1 MVPADQHFQIFQTS
15 QIFSCISFWN
25 LCQFLC
31 RCRNIPHK
39 LHGDAGLLQKIPKL
53 VVLRP
58 SSHKCGTRHF
68 PAISFHVSA
77 ASAVSQQRYAFQTV
91 RQDQKQKISP
101 LILCNIWQ
109 QDHGC
114 RCCHQ
119 KRSCSAPLYPVRIT
133 EQGHIIQILLF
144 LSQYIKQHEYRCQP
158 CHTPKCPKAPCSSHK

>member
-1 MVPADQHFQIFQTS
+1 MRLKIRSRSSGGMPGPSSVTEIRREVRSAEGAADRVIFVPAGAYFAALPSRLSRIR
-15 QIFSCISFWN
+15 ISF
-25 LCQFLC
+25 
-31 RCRNIPHK
+31 P
-39 LHGDAGLLQKIPKL
+39 G
-53 VVLRP
+53 
-58 SSHKCGTRHF
+58 
-68 PAISFHVSA
+68 SA
-77 ASAVSQQRYAFQTV
+77 KRVAWRSCDT
-91 RQDQKQKISP
+91 DKQKISP